1 MGVNHAGMFVYPMA
15 HWFSCHW
22 EGFEHWR
29 AIRKF
34 HVTHGGT
41 EKYPDQYT
49 THCKQGGLADVV
61 WPLSGRL
68 ARLGGLSAI
77 FCGLAMG
84 YAPVYLA
91 GMPMDGGGHFY
102 PSEPG
107 PVYDFGH
114 EELQNVWRRIPQAFR
129 DKVVNLHDR

>member
-22 EGFEHWR
+22 EGFAAWGHVR
-29 AIRKF
+29 HF

-41 EKYPDQYT
+41 ADYADTYT
-49 THCKQGGLADVV
+49 THCKQGGTADVV
-61 WPLSGRL
+61 WPLSGRF

-77 FCGLAMG
+77 FVGLAMG

-107 PVYDFGH
+107 PVYDFGQD
-114 EELQNVWRRIPQAFR
+114 ELKNTWDRVPQVFR
-129 DKVVNLHDR
+129 DKVRNLHGT